1 MKETTH
7 YGRILKDF
15 AKEDKKLLKSL
26 IGTKDFYKR
35 VIALTLPIMI
45 QNLITNFVNMLDNVM
60 IGKVGTVEMM
70 GVAISNQLV
79 FVFNLCLFGAISGA
93 GIFGAQFYGN
103 RDDEGVRHT
112 FRFKIIICTVL
123 TLLGIGIFMIFGKT
137 LVSTYLQGEGNVTD
151 ASASLD
157 YALGYIKIM
166 IIGFLPYAVAQC
178 YSSTLREIEKPI
190 LPMVAGIIAVVVNLV
205 LNYIL
210 IFGHF
215 GAPKMGVNGAATA
228 TVISRFAELLIV
240 VTWTALHKNNT
251 PFIIGAFKSLYVPGV
266 LVRQIIRKGMPLML
280 NETMWSAGMAML
292 NQCYSVRSLDVVA
305 ASNISQTFFNV
316 FSVGFLSLGVA
327 IGIILGQM
335 LGAGETEAAKDSSK
349 KLIAFSVTIS
359 IGIAAI
365 FAVLARFIPL
375 LYNTTPSVR
384 TLATQIMLITALVMP
399 LDAFANASYF
409 TLRSGG
415 KVFITLLFDSVFA
428 WCISVPVAFVL
439 SRYTSISVLALFG
452 AVQSLNFIKC
462 VIGFVFVKKGT
473 WIRNIISM

>member
-1 MKETTH
+1 
-7 YGRILKDF
+7 
-15 AKEDKKLLKSL
+15 
-26 IGTKDFYKR
+26 
-35 VIALTLPIMI
+35 
-45 QNLITNFVNMLDNVM
+45 ML
-60 IGKVGTVEMM
+60 
-70 GVAISNQLV
+70 
-79 FVFNLCLFGAISGA
+79 
-93 GIFGAQFYGN
+93 
-103 RDDEGVRHT
+103 
-112 FRFKIIICTVL
+112 
-123 TLLGIGIFMIFGKT
+123 
-137 LVSTYLQGEGNVTD
+137 
-151 ASASLD
+151 
-157 YALGYIKIM
+157 
-166 IIGFLPYAVAQC
+166 
-178 YSSTLREIEKPI
+178 
-190 LPMVAGIIAVVVNLV
+190 
-205 LNYIL
+205 
-210 IFGHF
+210 
-215 GAPKMGVNGAATA
+215 
-228 TVISRFAELLIV
+228 EL
-240 VTWTALHKNNT
+240 
-251 PFIIGAFKSLYVPGV
+251 
-266 LVRQIIRKGMPLML
+266 
-280 NETMWSAGMAML
+280 
-292 NQCYSVRSLDVVA
+292 
-305 ASNISQTFFNV
+305 
-316 FSVGFLSLGVA
+316 A

-428 WCISVPVAFVL
+428 WCVSVPVAFVL